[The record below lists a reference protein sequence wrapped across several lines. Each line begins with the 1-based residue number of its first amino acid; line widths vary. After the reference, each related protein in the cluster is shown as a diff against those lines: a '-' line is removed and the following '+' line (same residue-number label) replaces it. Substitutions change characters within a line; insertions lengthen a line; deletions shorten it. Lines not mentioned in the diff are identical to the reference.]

1 MGTAPRILHIQ
12 TGFQF
17 FVFEQFSLNL
27 HTFLWPPL
35 ENERFVQYTIFE
47 QVFIPSYPYLH
58 TYIVRDLRLN
68 DF

>member
-35 ENERFVQYTIFE
+35 ENEIFVQYTIFE
-47 QVFIPSYPYLH
+47 QVFIPPYLH
-58 TYIVRDLRLN
+58 TYIVCDLRLN